1 MEEKIYEYDAVICA
15 AEQKGGAYI
24 VFPYN
29 VREEFHAGRAKV
41 RALYHRHPEGYPS
54 ENWQTAWRHCSC
66 GNKAPALTARSFR
79 FMEAMRMNLKHMQ
92 MSDKDFVMSI
102 DSHVNDLQY
111 KNRVDTQTGY
121 IIWTDNIRAG
131 LMHYSVLWDSL
142 PFLNLIF
149 VKETHRNKGIA
160 SKAMKL
166 WEEDMKEQGYKMV
179 LVSTQ
184 VDEDAQHLYRKL
196 GYIECGAL
204 LMNGTPLEQPME
216 MFMRKIL

>member
-1 MEEKIYEYDAVICA
+1 
-15 AEQKGGAYI
+15 
-24 VFPYN
+24 
-29 VREEFHAGRAKV
+29 
-41 RALYHRHPEGYPS
+41 
-54 ENWQTAWRHCSC
+54 
-66 GNKAPALTARSFR
+66 
-79 FMEAMRMNLKHMQ
+79 MNLKHMQ